1 METLF
6 SEIRTFA
13 SRIGT
18 LRSILL
24 HLALLVAFGIWL
36 PRLKGLDFLDSEVL
50 GAYACLGLI
59 FAGPAAAQAFPE
71 GFPSFRQ
78 AVARVFVSMLYGEIV
93 VAALLGAGI
102 GTVYLTR
109 RGGFVPTPD
118 WETLARC
125 AAFGLGASAMLA
137 SMAAWLTVQFS
148 RAIAVTCLRVAFFG
162 LLVLFY
168 YRGRWLPDV
177 SLTGAAACFA
187 LSGVFLVLLRRA
199 CR

>member
-1 METLF
+1 MQTLLA
-6 SEIRTFA
+6 EIRIFS

-59 FAGPAAAQAFPE
+59 FAGPAAAQAAE
-71 GFPSFRQ
+71 GFPSFRR
-78 AVARVFVSMLYGEIV
+78 AMARVFVSMLYGEVV
-93 VAALLGAGI
+93 VAVLLGAGI
-102 GTVYLTR
+102 RTVYLTR

-125 AAFGLGASAMLA
+125 AAFGFCASAMLA
-137 SMAAWLTVQFS
+137 SMAAWLTVRFS
-148 RAIAVTCLRVAFFG
+148 RAIAMTCLRVAFFG

-177 SLTGAAACFA
+177 SLMGAAACFA